1 MNMLLNFFI
10 ESANASSSAHG
21 TGHNE
26 GIPTIVYYQAI
37 NVSIFIGILYW
48 FGKDKVRE
56 FFSARLTEFHRLALE
71 TEQARKNL
79 EHKKTDLVRRTQQLQ
94 TTSAQSLAE
103 AKTEAEKM
111 YLSEIEKTKGQAE
124 KVSKDVEAQ
133 IITDQQKMIETLR
146 QEALEMSVASA
157 EQQLQGLDA
166 GEKQK
171 VAQNVQKRIEG
182 ASR

>member
-1 MNMLLNFFI
+1 MNMLLNFLI
-10 ESANASSSAHG
+10 ETANASSSAHG
-21 TGHNE
+21 SGHNE

-37 NVSIFIGILYW
+37 NVSIFVGILYW

-56 FFSARLTEFHRLALE
+56 VFSSRLSEFHRLALE
-71 TEQARKNL
+71 TERARKNL
-79 EHKKTDLVRRTQQLQ
+79 EHKKSDLVRRTQQLQ
-94 TTSAQSLAE
+94 TTSAQSLVEAKAE
-103 AKTEAEKM
+103 ADKM
-111 YLSEIEKTKGQAE
+111 YLSEIEKTKGQAV
-124 KVSKDVEAQ
+124 KASKDVEAQ

-146 QEALEMSVASA
+146 QEALEMSVAEA
-157 EQQLQGLDA
+157 EQQLEGLDS